1 MAGPQYYS
9 RVVQCRQDIN
19 KCHQIFLIMEIE
31 YAFSYPVIAN
41 KIKLSKGKPGNGN
54 SSLTVF
60 IQNKKVPKICQNR

>member
-31 YAFSYPVIAN
+31 YAFSYP
-41 KIKLSKGKPGNGN
+41 SYRQ
-54 SSLTVF
+54 
-60 IQNKKVPKICQNR
+60 QNKTV